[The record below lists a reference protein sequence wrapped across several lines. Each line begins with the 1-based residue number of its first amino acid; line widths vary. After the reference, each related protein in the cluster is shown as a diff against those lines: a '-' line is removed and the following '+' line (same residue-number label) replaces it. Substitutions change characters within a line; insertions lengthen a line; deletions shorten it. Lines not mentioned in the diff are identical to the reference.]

1 MRLVDESRADAAWWE
16 DEGRRIGAELGSVH
30 AAVVVAPTP
39 DDAAAIALGIGA
51 VQGETRR
58 VVVAD
63 LADDTRAL
71 QRHVVGDDPHG
82 VADCFLFGVS
92 INRIAHPVAGAK
104 NLFVLPSGTQSVLD
118 EEIYRND
125 RWRRLVAGF
134 REVGALLLLV
144 APAGA
149 PLLADLVGYTDG
161 VIAGG
166 ETALPA
172 GARTLAVAEPP
183 SGLPVA
189 GADVPSD
196 VASPAATEGDPAA
209 AVETSAQRSATR
221 WVVGGAALLAV
232 AALATAIA
240 VRLPE
245 RRVAA
250 APAPA
255 PDTVAAPV
263 ASIDSA
269 AASVAPET
277 PLVLNPADSSQAT
290 AYSVELAKFSTPLGA
305 LMRVRDELP
314 GSVPATTFGVVP
326 LGADGTLWYR
336 VLAGVAAT
344 RRGADSTLAALRRIP
359 GVADSAAGVV
369 VATPLAFRLEEHVDP
384 GAAPGVVNDY
394 RTRGIPAY
402 ALRQADGTVT
412 LYAGAFAT
420 PEQAALFTTY
430 LRAAGIEPALT
441 YRLGRTL

>member
-1 MRLVDESRADAAWWE
+1 MRLVDESRADASWWE
-16 DEGRRIGAELGSVH
+16 DEGRRIGAELGSVS
-30 AAVVVAPTP
+30 AAVVVAPTAEH
-39 DDAAAIALGIGA
+39 AAAIALGIGA
-51 VQGETRR
+51 IQGEARR

-63 LADDTRAL
+63 LADDTVAL
-71 QRHVVGDDPHG
+71 QRHVASDDPHG

-92 INRIAHPVAGAK
+92 INRIAHPVEGAR

-144 APAGA
+144 APADA
-149 PLLADLVGYTDG
+149 PLLGDLVAYTDG
-161 VIAGG
+161 LIAGG
-166 ETALPA
+166 EIALPA
-172 GARTLAVAEPP
+172 GARVLAVAEPP
-183 SGLPVA
+183 SAIRAGVADQASDAPRSIDEEPV
-189 GADVPSD
+189 
-196 VASPAATEGDPAA
+196 A
-209 AVETSAQRSATR
+209 AVEAPAHRSATR
-221 WVVGGAALLAV
+221 WVIAGAALLAV
-232 AALATAIA
+232 GALATAVA
-240 VRLPE
+240 LRVPE

-250 APAPA
+250 TPAPA
-255 PDTVAAPV
+255 PDTVTAPV

-277 PLVLNPADSSQAT
+277 PLVLNPADSAHAP
-290 AYSVELAKFSTPLGA
+290 AYSIELAKFSTPLGA

-314 GSVPATTFGVVP
+314 GTIPATTFGVVS

-344 RRGADSTLAALRRIP
+344 RRGGDSTLAALRRIP

-369 VATPLAFRLEEHVDP
+369 VATPLAFRLEERVDP
-384 GAAPGVVNDY
+384 AAAPALVKDY

-412 LYAGAFAT
+412 LYAGAFET

>member
-16 DEGRRIGAELGSVH
+16 DEGRRIGAELGSVN

-51 VQGETRR
+51 VQGEMRR

-71 QRHVVGDDPHG
+71 QRHVAGEDPHG

-118 EEIYRND
+118 EEVYRND

-144 APAGA
+144 APADA
-149 PLLADLVGYTDG
+149 PLLGELAAYTDG

-166 ETALPA
+166 EVALPA

-183 SGLPVA
+183 AAVRAAP
-189 GADVPSD
+189 ADVSGD
-196 VASPAATEGDPAA
+196 VAPAADQEEPPI
-209 AVETSAQRSATR
+209 AVETPAQRSATR
-221 WVVGGAALLAV
+221 WVVAGAALLAV
-232 AALATAIA
+232 AALATAVA
-240 VRLPE
+240 VRVPE

-250 APAPA
+250 APAPT

-277 PLVLNPADSSQAT
+277 PLVLNPADSAQAT
-290 AYSVELAKFSTPLGA
+290 AWSVELAKFSTPLGA

-314 GSVPATTFGVVP
+314 GAVPATTFGVVP

-359 GVADSAAGVV
+359 GVADSAAGAV
-369 VATPLAFRLEEHVDP
+369 VATPLAFRLEERVDP
-384 GAAPGVVNDY
+384 AAAPGVVKDY

-402 ALRQADGTVT
+402 ALRQADGTAT
-412 LYAGAFAT
+412 LYAGAFET